1 MLSPTNVRWS
11 ARSAS
16 GEATTTVPYGVSR
29 PERSLNSPKR
39 SPGALPILGRELD
52 FGDIGI
58 SHSADVAP
66 RPVDQAGLPPRPVH
80 SPFRKVGH
88 GASRHTLTG
97 DGLLRALSEDNRGDR
112 TLQSSPWGGD
122 EGISS
127 AFWRRTAYQAAN
139 EMNYFRGGGTRRLS
153 GAVAI
158 SGNHGP
164 RGLHGTKGHRDNLF
178 GVCRKT
184 ADDSTRTGEDREA
197 VARARAPGEGA
208 ELPPPNSNGG
218 GHLPRKV

>member
-1 MLSPTNVRWS
+1 MNGSQTTNAFNPASDHGRGDTRPVLSSSPLLCLGRAESGAGLLSPTNVRWS

-66 RPVDQAGLPPRPVH
+66 RTVDQAGLPPRPVH
-80 SPFRKVGH
+80 SPLRKVGH

-97 DGLLRALSEDNRGDR
+97 DGLLRALSEDTIAVTARYNQARG
-112 TLQSSPWGGD
+112 
-122 EGISS
+122 E
-127 AFWRRTAYQAAN
+127 A
-139 EMNYFRGGGTRRLS
+139 
-153 GAVAI
+153 
-158 SGNHGP
+158 
-164 RGLHGTKGHRDNLF
+164 TKGFVSDLEKDSLPGCQRDALF
-178 GVCRKT
+178 PRWRDEEIVRGCCYQ
-184 ADDSTRTGEDREA
+184 RESWA
-197 VARARAPGEGA
+197 
-208 ELPPPNSNGG
+208 
-218 GHLPRKV
+218 